1 MATFGR
7 GFIEQILFYPSQILR
22 GRKNNPGI
30 ENVKKKRMV
39 KKDVKI
45 EILNVLLRRSVYLGM
60 NSYAVAPDQLF
71 HDSRASKSVH
81 RRF

>member
-7 GFIEQILFYPSQILR
+7 GFIEQILFYPSQIFR

-30 ENVKKKRMV
+30 ENVKKKRMM

-45 EILNVLLRRSVYLGM
+45 EILNVLYDAQ
-60 NSYAVAPDQLF
+60 YT
-71 HDSRASKSVH
+71 
-81 RRF
+81 